1 MSLYIMLVGDHVI
14 IIFCLL
20 EIRILLYSVFR
31 DHIMVTI
38 VDLKL

>member
-20 EIRILLYSVFR
+20 EIMILLLSVFR